1 MMYWHWLMGISEGDS
16 LKVASPTERQMWI
29 RECPTQQLLVGEE
42 SEFM

>member
-1 MMYWHWLMGISEGDS
+1 MMYWHWLMGISEGES

-29 RECPTQQLLVGEE
+29 RERGEE